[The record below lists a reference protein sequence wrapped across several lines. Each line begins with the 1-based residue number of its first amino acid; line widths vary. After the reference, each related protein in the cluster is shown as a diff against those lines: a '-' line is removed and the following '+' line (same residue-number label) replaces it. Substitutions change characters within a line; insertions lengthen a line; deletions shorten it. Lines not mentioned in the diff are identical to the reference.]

1 MRSVRTNGINELPCR
16 GNVKIQQRFSVNC
29 TISLAFIHSLEMC
42 NWHSVMSLASLE
54 NDIARETAQI
64 NIVDFWDVYCFR
76 RRLPFQDILC

>member
-1 MRSVRTNGINELPCR
+1 MGSVRTNGINELPCR